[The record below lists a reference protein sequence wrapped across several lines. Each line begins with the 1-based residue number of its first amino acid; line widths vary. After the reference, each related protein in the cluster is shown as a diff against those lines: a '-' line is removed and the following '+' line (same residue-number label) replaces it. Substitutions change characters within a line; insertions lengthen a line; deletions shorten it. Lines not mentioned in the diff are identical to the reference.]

1 MEMRGMMG
9 GFYKLSEWIMR
20 LSVTNLLWVIT
31 TLPFWF
37 LFATFFILP
46 STNPEY
52 ASLSEE
58 QIMGQLYLGL
68 YVCAAVTPFVVF
80 PATSAMFTTVRKW
93 VMGDVDVPLFKTF
106 FRGYREN
113 YKVSMFGGILYT
125 LMFVIIILDIQFY
138 NSGTPGLELISYVF
152 LGIAVLLVVS
162 LFNFFSMV
170 VHYHMKT
177 LQLVRNAVLIT
188 IGRPFRSL
196 SSAIAAA
203 GVVWISTK
211 FTFLLPFFTAVI
223 IAYLSFL
230 NFYQIYLK
238 LKEQQER
245 QELERQEQEKEEER
259 TDGERPR
266 DRDETGEAAES
277 KN

>member
-9 GFYKLSEWIMR
+9 GFYRLSEWIMR

-37 LFATFFILP
+37 LFYAGLLVP
-46 STNPEY
+46 S
-52 ASLSEE
+52 ASEE
-58 QIMGQLYLGL
+58 LVMDQIYTGL
-68 YVCAAVTPFVVF
+68 ILCIAVAPFVVF

-93 VMGDVDVPLFKTF
+93 VMGDVDVPLIKTF
-106 FRGYREN
+106 FRGYKEN
-113 YKVSMFGGILYT
+113 YKVSMLGGIIYT
-125 LMFVIIILDIQFY
+125 LIFVIIALDIRFY
-138 NSGTPGLELISYVF
+138 INGSFAAKMISYVF
-152 LGIAVLLVVS
+152 AGIAILLFVS

-177 LQLVRNAVLIT
+177 LQLLKNAVFIT

-203 GVVWISTK
+203 GIVWISTK
-211 FTFLLPFFTAVI
+211 FTFLFPFFTAVA
-223 IAYLSFL
+223 IAYLSFM

-245 QELERQEQEKEEER
+245 QEQERLEQEER
-259 TDGERPR
+259 ERP
-266 DRDETGEAAES
+266 EAERKDSEQPEEAEGAAGA
-277 KN
+277 KK

>member
-1 MEMRGMMG
+1 MEMRGLMG
-9 GFYKLSEWIMR
+9 GFYRLSEWIMR

-37 LFATFFILP
+37 IFATFFILP
-46 STNPEY
+46 SMNPDY

-58 QIMGQLYLGL
+58 QMLGQLYMGL
-68 YVCAAVTPFVVF
+68 YSCAAVLPFVVF

-138 NSGTPGLELISYVF
+138 NSGTPGLELIAYVF
-152 LGIAVLLVVS
+152 MGIAVLLVVS
-162 LFNFFSMV
+162 MFNFFSMV

-177 LQLVRNAVLIT
+177 FQLVKNAVLIT

-203 GVVWISTK
+203 GIIWLSMR
-211 FTFLLPFFTAVI
+211 FTFLLPFFSAVA
-223 IAYLSFL
+223 IAYLAFL

-245 QELERQEQEKEEER
+245 QELERQDQEE
-259 TDGERPR
+259 DGEAT
-266 DRDETGEAAES
+266 ET